1 VIQRAII
8 LSTGPALSIG
18 EAWVPSL
25 EPVPVGKNVTL
36 VEVERR
42 HIDNVL
48 QTTQWRIEGPGGAAH
63 ILGMKPSTLRSRMAK
78 LGIVRGR

>member
-1 VIQRAII
+1 LGRRN
-8 LSTGPALSIG
+8 PARRPRSVDVRF
-18 EAWVPSL
+18 ADA
-25 EPVPVGKNVTL
+25 